1 MKIDVKNY
9 TKLIKKKTILDNVN
23 ISFESG
29 KIYGLHGKNGS
40 GKTMLLRAICGLI
53 LPTSGEVS
61 IDGKVIGKD
70 IEFPDSVGIIIE
82 NMTML
87 TDYTAFDNLK
97 ILTKIKKIATDED
110 IRSALEN
117 VGLNPDDKKKVKA
130 FSLGMK
136 QKLNI
141 AQAIMEKPKLL
152 LLDEPTNALDEESV
166 KDVRKLLLEMK
177 EQGVLIIIASHN
189 KEDLEVLCDDLVE
202 IYEGRIKTK
211 AQLKIEQK
219 QSF

>member
-53 LPTSGEVS
+53 LPTSGGVS

-97 ILTKIKKIATDED
+97 ILAKIKKIATDED

-211 AQLKIEQK
+211 A
-219 QSF
+219 